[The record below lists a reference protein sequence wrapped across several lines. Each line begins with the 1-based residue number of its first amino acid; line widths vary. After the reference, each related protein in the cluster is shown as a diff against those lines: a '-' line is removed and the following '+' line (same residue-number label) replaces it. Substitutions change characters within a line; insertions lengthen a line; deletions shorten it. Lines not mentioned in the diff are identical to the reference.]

1 MITTTQT
8 NKMSQPHDETNTL
21 NIKN

>member
-8 NKMSQPHDETNTL
+8 NQEDKV
-21 NIKN
+21 